1 MRWLVDL
8 RKILCA
14 MGMRGNVNSI
24 DIPTAIAK
32 EEHGGMRF
40 IWQIVGLYAVD
51 ADPAVVWLSVL

>member
-1 MRWLVDL
+1 
-8 RKILCA
+8 